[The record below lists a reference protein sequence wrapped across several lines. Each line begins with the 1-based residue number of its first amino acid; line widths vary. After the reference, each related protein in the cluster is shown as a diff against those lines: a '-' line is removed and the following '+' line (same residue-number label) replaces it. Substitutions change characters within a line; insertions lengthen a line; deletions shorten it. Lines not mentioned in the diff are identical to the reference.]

1 MPHSLDSNFF
11 KDRQD
16 ASYQLIDSMSV
27 GRLKADKSVVIGIS
41 QGGVYFANELAKKLD
56 CMMDILLSEP
66 IKAPNNEESTIA
78 MISET
83 QEVVM
88 NKALIDSFDISEDFV
103 YETAQNKYDEEVVS
117 YVYRYRQGENLVS
130 LEDKDV
136 ILVDECVESGLTMMV
151 ALKSVIARGAKNI
164 YIATPILD
172 KSVYDNLLSICDG
185 VFCPYIIKHYI
196 SVEYYFD
203 KFDDISH
210 QEVIDMMEFYANKRY
225 NDAIKEG

>member
-1 MPHSLDSNFF
+1 
-11 KDRQD
+11 
-16 ASYQLIDSMSV
+16 
-27 GRLKADKSVVIGIS
+27 LKADESVVIGIS

-117 YVYRYRQGENLVS
+117 YVYRYRQGESLVS
-130 LEDKDV
+130 LEGKDV

-151 ALKSVIARGAKNI
+151 SLKSVIARGAKNI

-185 VFCPYIIKHYI
+185 VFCPHIIEHYI

-210 QEVIDMMEFYANKRY
+210 KEVVNMMEFYANKRY